1 MEQPKQ
7 QLYMPAEWNNQQMVQ
22 LTWPHENTDWHYML
36 DEVEA
41 CYVELA
47 KAISSRENLLIVAP
61 DIDKVRSTLR
71 KNNVSR

>member
-7 QLYMPAEWNNQQMVQ
+7 PLYMPAEWHNQQMVQ

-41 CYVELA
+41 CYVKLA
-47 KAISSRENLLIVAP
+47 AAISTPKTKKPPGALVMMV
-61 DIDKVRSTLR
+61 KGSTLAGR
-71 KNNVSR
+71 T